1 MRIRVNRRYYF
12 RWDFETD
19 SNKVTYFGY
28 FYKHRNVQG
37 WDYDENMKPV
47 PIKYRAKCYSSDGPT
62 KYWSKKDEVFK
73 YNYYDY
79 LVMVDMKSCTIITSK
94 QFNTLKLL
102 YGPSN
107 EKD

>member
-12 RWDFETD
+12 KWDTETGG
-19 SNKVTYFGY
+19 SKVTYFGY

-37 WDYDENMKPV
+37 WDYGEDMKVV
-47 PIKYRAKCYSSDGPT
+47 PIRYRLKCYSSDGPT

-73 YNYYDY
+73 YYYYDY
-79 LVMVDMKSCTIITSK
+79 VVTNDVKFCTIITSK

-102 YGPSN
+102 YGPLN